1 MNIPFEHSGH
11 TKEDWERRFF
21 KRQMMRAPAV
31 LETEAGNIID
41 AIINNMTEEGLE
53 LEVVSGETLPLYSVL
68 KLQVKGY
75 FSSQSFAV
83 WASGNKMGLLL
94 SLPVHR
100 AVIASLAKF
109 YPAAVQAV
117 ELIALPDNSGG

>member
-11 TKEDWERRFF
+11 SKEDWERRLF

-31 LETEAGNIID
+31 LETEAGNIVE

-53 LEVVSGETLPLYSVL
+53 LEVLSGETPALYSVL
-68 KLQVKGY
+68 KSQVKGY
-75 FSSQSFAV
+75 FSSQCFAV

-100 AVIASLAKF
+100 AVIASMARS
-109 YPAAVQAV
+109 YPAAAQAEESV
-117 ELIALPDNSGG
+117 ALPDNSDS